1 MGDTRFYFPSL
12 QGLAQASEQTSS
24 LSFFKKLLFAFIFC
38 GVYSSGGKLL
48 FLQFLLGCFFF
59 LLCSLLFRFR
69 NHLFFFSKDLL
80 MWQGEL
86 VYGLIR
92 PGALEVLC

>member
-24 LSFFKKLLFAFIFC
+24 LFLKNYYLRLFFVAFIPRAVSFC
-38 GVYSSGGKLL
+38 FFSFSWDV
-48 FLQFLLGCFFF
+48 FFF

>member
-38 GVYSSGGKLL
+38 GVYSPGRKLL

-59 LLCSLLFRFR
+59 PSVQPPLPL
-69 NHLFFFSKDLL
+69 
-80 MWQGEL
+80 
-86 VYGLIR
+86 
-92 PGALEVLC
+92 